1 MASNNLR
8 ILYQNILDNQLDSVA
23 ISASSTGAGSTA
35 NLKLDAK
42 SLIWRSAASGVAQG
56 TNPVTYRTKANLV
69 VSWATSTLIGAVVL
83 PFCNL
88 SASATI
94 RVRGFTGTAPTAGTD
109 NGGGNV
115 GQTLVFD
122 TTAVLA
128 APYTTLGLWNWGSL
142 PLGVNSYSYG
152 GGTYA
157 RTWFSPRA
165 CTSLLIEIDDIANL
179 SNYIEI
185 SRLVT
190 GSYWT
195 PTYNTSFGMSL
206 GVKDLSSHQR
216 SESGDLIT
224 TRGVRYRSM
233 NFQINWL
240 NPADRLEFTRILRGS
255 GMPRPM
261 FITLFPDDTD
271 KEKEQAY
278 QIWGKLSE
286 LSDITHPIFDM
297 YSASVNIEEV

>member
-42 SLIWRSAASGVAQG
+42 SLVWRSAASGVSNG
-56 TNPVTYRTKANLV
+56 TNPLTYTTKANLV
-69 VSWATSTLIGAVVL
+69 VSWSTSTLIGAVVL

-88 SASATI
+88 SAAATI
-94 RVRGFTGTAPTAGTD
+94 RVRCFTGTAPTAGTD
-109 NGGGNV
+109 SGGV
-115 GQTLVFD
+115 AGQTLVRD
-122 TTAVLA
+122 TTALLA

-157 RTWFSPRA
+157 RVWFSPVA
-165 CTSLLIEIDDIANL
+165 CTSLLIEIVDTANL
-179 SNYIEI
+179 SQYIEA

-195 PTYNTSFGMSL
+195 PKYNTSFGLSL

-233 NFQINWL
+233 NFQL
-240 NPADRLEFTRILRGS
+240 NYLDPADRLEFTRILRGS

-271 KEKEQAY
+271 REKEQAY